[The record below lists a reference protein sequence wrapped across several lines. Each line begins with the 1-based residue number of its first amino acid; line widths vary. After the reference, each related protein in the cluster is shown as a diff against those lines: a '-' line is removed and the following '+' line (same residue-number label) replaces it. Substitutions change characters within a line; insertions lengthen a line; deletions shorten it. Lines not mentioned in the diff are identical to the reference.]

1 MNRTEQ
7 LAAFHQLLS
16 LARGLNHG
24 SNVTD
29 KILELERLACKL
41 SLHDFSGPV
50 VSSFESWVA
59 DRVADTNVTLLKPFQ
74 HEQP

>member
-1 MNRTEQ
+1 MNRNEQ
-7 LAAFHQLLS
+7 LAAFRQLLS

-50 VSSFESWVA
+50 APSFVSWVESK
-59 DRVADTNVTLLKPFQ
+59 VNEESHSEPS
-74 HEQP
+74 